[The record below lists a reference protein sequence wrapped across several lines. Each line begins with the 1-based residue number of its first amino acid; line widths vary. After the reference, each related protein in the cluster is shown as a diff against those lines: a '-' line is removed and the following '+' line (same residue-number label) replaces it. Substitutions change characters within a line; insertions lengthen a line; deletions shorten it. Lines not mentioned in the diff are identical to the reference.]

1 MDNGAQYYYLKMQ
14 ALLRFSKK
22 KHTLFALF
30 TGYSLLWV
38 DSNHNFRFSHQKL

>member
-22 KHTLFALF
+22 TYSFCFIDRLFVIM
-30 TGYSLLWV
+30 G
-38 DSNHNFRFSHQKL
+38 

>member
-22 KHTLFALF
+22 KT
-30 TGYSLLWV
+30 YSFCFIHRIFV
-38 DSNHNFRFSHQKL
+38 IMG